1 MFILGCHQVDS
12 KGNQM
17 AGQKRFLR
25 FLTRVVKKNKSGTS
39 FTTEYFETI
48 RAQALEGETLYI
60 SNGPPADPQ
69 SEIELIA
76 QEVQEMLLLKI
87 EQEEYITVD
96 EMVFVIEYMRCIIE
110 EVRRDA
116 A

>member
-1 MFILGCHQVDS
+1 MCIIGCHQADF

-17 AGQKRFLR
+17 AVQKSLLE
-25 FLTRVVKKNKSGTS
+25 FLTRVTKKNKSGTS
-39 FTTEYFETI
+39 FTTEYFKTI
-48 RAQALEGETLYI
+48 RAQALEGVTLYI

-96 EMVFVIEYMRCIIE
+96 EMLFVMELMRCIIE
-110 EVRRDA
+110 EAKRDA